1 MSKESVKLFAV
12 SNSRLIPALNY
23 IHTKMQ
29 AKFDR
34 SCLKQVNVTFTHE
47 KLVDM
52 YTVFEINL
60 LPFDVDKNFLLRNF
74 LLGDVKFIKS
84 VEILAMA
91 LDWMHV
97 EIFVV

>member
-1 MSKESVKLFAV
+1 
-12 SNSRLIPALNY
+12 
-23 IHTKMQ
+23 MQ

-60 LPFDVDKNFLLRNF
+60 LPFDVDKKFLLRNF